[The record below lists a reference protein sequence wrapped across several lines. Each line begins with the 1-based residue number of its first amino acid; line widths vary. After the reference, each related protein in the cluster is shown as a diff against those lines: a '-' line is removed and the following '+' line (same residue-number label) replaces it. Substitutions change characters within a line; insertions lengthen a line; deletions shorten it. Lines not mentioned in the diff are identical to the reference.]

1 MENLKP
7 HSKIVRVLFF
17 WSGIIATFAYRIII
31 VLSGVNPLWLKVA
44 WYVGTIG
51 FVIYFIHRFQ
61 ISEKRADVIKK
72 YNLNEKVT
80 NLQGVDEKDK
90 EAISYIF
97 QSLEVSSERWIY
109 IFIFITSGLA
119 LAAGIYLDFIR

>member
-1 MENLKP
+1 MENFKP

-17 WSGIIATFAYRIII
+17 CAGIIATFAYRIII

-61 ISEKRADVIKK
+61 ISEKRAKIINK
-72 YNLNEKVT
+72 YHLNEKVAS
-80 NLQGVDEKDK
+80 LQGVDEKDK
-90 EAISYIF
+90 EAIAYIF
-97 QSLEVSSERWIY
+97 QSLKVSSERWIY